1 MILKIISKQ
10 QKASNSNVFQ
20 VGSFLVSSLS
30 CSVSTSQRTLST
42 HCLPVH
48 VQSHLFSSHANIIN
62 EQILFKK
69 ANQKKSNHQVAF
81 NCFYS
86 TLRINYYNR
95 KLFVESNTFS
105 KRKCYE
111 NNCIQTRNLN
121 DISKKVNSY
130 FFKHLNSNLLS
141 SQSFTSKRNL
151 TYLLHKNRII
161 ISCKQEQ
168 TNSKALLKSKMD
180 RSNVINYF
188 AHSFIDR
195 CSDRR
200 KDVEW
205 INEQLKSSNTIF
217 ILFHVDKPFVS
228 IDTANNMFSLTRFS
242 YKDVKE
248 FIEPGEQTETC
259 QKHSKTKFIFLG
271 LEYEKA
277 NTTDA
282 DDNDEANRAKMLY
295 SPYSYSD
302 TYNKNSAKAW
312 FAIDTSNF
320 DSNIENIQKMFT
332 KHGQFFEGNFLRLMA
347 IKDIQESS
355 IIAQARSIFCWID
368 RHKFCASCGE
378 QNELGDSGFKLE
390 CKNAECK
397 SNNKSLNKIVPS
409 NIHYPR
415 VDPVVIMLI
424 VNPAKTH
431 LLLGRKKQFPK
442 NMFSCL
448 AGFIEAGESI
458 EEAVRRESYEES
470 GIYTDNVVYHSSQ
483 PWPFPSTLM
492 IGCLAY
498 ATSTEIKIDNQEIEE
513 ARWFSLDEVDL
524 IVKGQ
529 HPDKI
534 TIPSERTIANQLI
547 TYWIKNKSKL

>member
-10 QKASNSNVFQ
+10 NANNTNAFQ
-20 VGSFLVSSLS
+20 IGSFLVFSRS
-30 CSVSTSQRTLST
+30 CNLSTSQRTLST
-42 HCLPVH
+42 NSLPSL
-48 VQSHLFSSHANIIN
+48 VQLHFFSTRTNIKH
-62 EQILFKK
+62 EHILIKK
-69 ANQKKSNHQVAF
+69 ANPKKSNNQTTF

-86 TLRINYYNR
+86 SLRINYYNR
-95 KLFVESNTFS
+95 NSFVESNTLS

-111 NNCIQTRNLN
+111 TYCCYIQTRNFN
-121 DISKKVNSY
+121 DISKKA
-130 FFKHLNSNLLS
+130 NSNLFKQVNCNSLS
-141 SQSFTSKRNL
+141 RSFTIKRNL

-161 ISCKQEQ
+161 NCKQEQ
-168 TNSKALLKSKMD
+168 VNWKTLLKSKMD

-205 INEQLKSSNTIF
+205 ISAQLKNDNTVF

-242 YKDVKE
+242 YKDVKKFLE
-248 FIEPGEQTETC
+248 HGEQTET
-259 QKHSKTKFIFLG
+259 SKNHLKNNFIFLG
-271 LEYEKA
+271 LEYEKL
-277 NTTDA
+277 NPSGA
-282 DDNDEANRAKMLY
+282 DDNDEAESAKMLY

-302 TYNKNSAKAW
+302 AYNKNSAKAW

-332 KHGQFFEGNFLRLMA
+332 QHGQFFEGNFLRLMA

-458 EEAVRRESYEES
+458 EEAVRRESFEES
-470 GIYTDNVVYHSSQ
+470 GIYTDRVLYHSSQ

-498 ATSTEIKIDNQEIEE
+498 ATSTEINIDNQEIEE